1 MSLRGGAGYED
12 LKRNVQTAFLGSLSS
27 SCILAAISGALVG
40 ALLQS
45 DPGVAWAAGGATCLC
60 CMSSLTAPFW
70 TNYLKPK
77 YATVQ
82 GV

>member
-1 MSLRGGAGYED
+1 MSFGGAGYED
-12 LKRNVQTAFLGSLSS
+12 LKRDVQTAFLGSLSS
-27 SCILAAISGALVG
+27 SCLFAAVSGALVG

-45 DPGVAWAAGGATCLC
+45 DPGVAWAAGIATCLC
-60 CMSSLTAPFW
+60 CCSSLTAPLW
-70 TNYLKPK
+70 TAYLKPK